1 MATVGDGLQEDP
13 VTENTT
19 RIGRPDDA
27 PLARPGRGLTPGG
40 SPDPEVVA
48 EPADGVEAV
57 QVVAEHKPDIVLMD
71 IRMPRRD
78 GIAATAEILAR
89 PDAPRVVVLTTFDSD
104 DMVLKALQ
112 AGASGFLLKD
122 TPPPKMVEAIRA
134 VDAGETTLSP
144 SVISQVIGLAT
155 KSADDG
161 RGEAALKQLDALT
174 EREREVAVA
183 IGQGKSNA
191 EIAGELYMSIA
202 TVKAYVTR
210 IFYKLGVD
218 NRVQVAMRVHDAGLV

>member
-1 MATVGDGLQEDP
+1 MTD
-13 VTENTT
+13 TI
-19 RIGRPDDA
+19 RIVLVDDDA
-27 PLARPGRGLTPGG
+27 LVRAGLGLILGG
-40 SPDPEVVA
+40 SPDLEVVA
-48 EPADGVEAV
+48 EASDGADALE
-57 QVVAEHKPDIVLMD
+57 VVRQHRPDVVLMD
-71 IRMPRRD
+71 IRMPRKD
-78 GIAATAEILAR
+78 GIAATEEILAR
-89 PDAPRVVVLTTFDSD
+89 PDAPRGIVLTTFDSD
-104 DMVLKALQ
+104 DLVLKALQ

-122 TPPPKMVEAIRA
+122 TPPARMVEAIRA

-144 SVISQVIGLAT
+144 SVISQVVGLAT

-161 RGEAALKQLDALT
+161 RSEMALKQLDALT

-218 NRVQVAMRVHDAGLV
+218 NRVQVAMKVHDAGLV

>member
-1 MATVGDGLQEDP
+1 MT
-13 VTENTT
+13 NTI
-19 RIGRPDDA
+19 RIVLVDDDA
-27 PLARPGRGLTPGG
+27 LVRAGLGLILGG
-40 SPDPEVVA
+40 SPDLEVVA
-48 EPADGVEAV
+48 EASDGADALE
-57 QVVAEHKPDIVLMD
+57 VVRQHRPDIVLMD
-71 IRMPRRD
+71 IRMPRKD
-78 GIAATAEILAR
+78 GIAATEEILAR
-89 PDAPRVVVLTTFDSD
+89 PDAPRVIVLTTFDSD
-104 DMVLKALQ
+104 DLVLKALQ

-122 TPPPKMVEAIRA
+122 TPPARMVEAIRA

-144 SVISQVIGLAT
+144 SVSSQVVGLAT
-155 KSADDG
+155 KPADGG
-161 RGEAALKQLDALT
+161 RSEMALKQRDALT

-218 NRVQVAMRVHDAGLV
+218 NRVQVAMKVHDAGLV

>member
-1 MATVGDGLQEDP
+1 MTDQKIRLVIVDDDPLVRTGL
-13 VTENTT
+13 
-19 RIGRPDDA
+19 
-27 PLARPGRGLTPGG
+27 GLILGG
-40 SPDPEVVA
+40 ASDLEVVGEA
-48 EPADGVEAV
+48 HDGADAV
-57 QVVAEHKPDIVLMD
+57 PLVAQKRPDIVLMD
-71 IRMPRRD
+71 IRMPVKD
-78 GIAATAEILAR
+78 GIAATAEVLAQ
-89 PDAPRVVVLTTFDSD
+89 PDAPKIVVLTTFDSD

-122 TPPPKMVEAIRA
+122 TPPDKMVEAIRA

>member
-1 MATVGDGLQEDP
+1 MTDPIRLILADDQELVRLGFRMVLDAQPDMTV
-13 VTENTT
+13 VTEVGN
-19 RIGRPDDA
+19 GADA
-27 PLARPGRGLTPGG
+27 VRAAAGPTGC
-40 SPDPEVVA
+40 DV
-48 EPADGVEAV
+48 
-57 QVVAEHKPDIVLMD
+57 VLMD
-71 IRMPRRD
+71 IRMPIMDGVEATRRIVASGSD
-78 GIAATAEILAR
+78 VKVL
-89 PDAPRVVVLTTFDSD
+89 VLTTFDLD
-104 DMVLKALQ
+104 EYVYAALQ

>member
-1 MATVGDGLQEDP
+1 MRVLIQLRRQGFITAKQI
-13 VTENTT
+13 TE
-19 RIGRPDDA
+19 
-27 PLARPGRGLTPGG
+27 
-40 SPDPEVVA
+40 
-48 EPADGVEAV
+48 
-57 QVVAEHKPDIVLMD
+57 H
-71 IRMPRRD
+71 
-78 GIAATAEILAR
+78 GI
-89 PDAPRVVVLTTFDSD
+89 S
-104 DMVLKALQ
+104 
-112 AGASGFLLKD
+112 
-122 TPPPKMVEAIRA
+122 
-134 VDAGETTLSP
+134 AGETTLSP

-218 NRVQVAMRVHDAGLV
+218 NRVQVAMKVHDAGLA